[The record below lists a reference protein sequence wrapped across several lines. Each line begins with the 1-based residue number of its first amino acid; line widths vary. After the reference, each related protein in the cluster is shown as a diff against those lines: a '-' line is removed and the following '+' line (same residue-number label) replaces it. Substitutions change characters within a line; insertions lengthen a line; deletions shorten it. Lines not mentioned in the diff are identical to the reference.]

1 MLLTAKLI
9 LNLCQ
14 SKHALLMSAKEYSYS
29 KTRDRGSMLIY
40 HIGALVAVTAWGIAF
55 INTKVLLQHG
65 LGAVEIFIYR
75 IIIAYFGVLMVCPK
89 PLMSN
94 SWADEFKFFLVGVC
108 GSSLYFIAEN
118 TAMEYTLVTN
128 VSLIV
133 TTSPIITAL
142 LVGMMYRSE
151 RPSRGFLLG
160 SFIAFLGVACV
171 IFNSS
176 FDVKINPLGDLLALL
191 AAVCFAVYTILLR
204 PLNATYSV
212 WFITRKTFFY
222 GLITA
227 LPFVA
232 VSPTPL
238 VPLST
243 LFTPAVIG
251 NLIFLAVVCSVLS
264 FYFWAV
270 AVKRK
275 GVVKSGN
282 YLYISPIVTLV
293 ASALYL
299 GEMVSVVGYVGCTL
313 IMIGVIL
320 SEKLSAR

>member
-1 MLLTAKLI
+1 MS
-9 LNLCQ
+9 
-14 SKHALLMSAKEYSYS
+14 SKESLYS
-29 KTRDRGSMLIY
+29 KTRDRGSLLIY
-40 HIGALVAVTAWGIAF
+40 HIGALVAVAAWGIAF

-65 LGAVEIFIYR
+65 LGAVEIYVYRFIV
-75 IIIAYFGVLMVCPK
+75 AYLCVLMVCPK
-89 PLMSN
+89 PLFSN
-94 SWADEFKFFLVGVC
+94 TLSDEFKFLLVGVC

-151 RPSRGFLLG
+151 RPSRGFMFG

-176 FDVKINPLGDLLALL
+176 FDVSINPLGDLLALL

-222 GLITA
+222 GMITA
-227 LPFVA
+227 LPFIA
-232 VSPTPL
+232 VEPDL
-238 VPLST
+238 APLSV
-243 LFTPAVIG
+243 LLEPAVIG
-251 NLIFLAVVCSVLS
+251 NLCFLAIVCSVLA

-270 AVKRK
+270 AVKRI

-299 GEMVSVVGYVGCTL
+299 GEVVSIVGYVGCSL
-313 IMIGVIL
+313 IMVGVIL
-320 SEKLSAR
+320 SEKLSAKKL

>member
-1 MLLTAKLI
+1 
-9 LNLCQ
+9 
-14 SKHALLMSAKEYSYS
+14 MSAEKFLYS
-29 KTRDRGSMLIY
+29 KTRDRGSLLIY
-40 HIGALVAVTAWGIAF
+40 HIGALIAVTAWGIAF

-65 LGAVEIFIYR
+65 LGAVEIYVYR
-75 IIIAYFGVLMVCPK
+75 IIVAYLCVLLVCPK
-89 PLMSN
+89 PLFSN
-94 SWADEFKFFLVGVC
+94 TWADELKFFLVGVC

-142 LVGMMYRSE
+142 LVGIMYRSE
-151 RPSRGFLLG
+151 RPSKGFLIG

-222 GLITA
+222 GMITA
-227 LPFVA
+227 LPFMV
-232 VSPTPL
+232 VEPTPL
-238 VPLST
+238 VSIST
-243 LFTPAVIG
+243 LLNPAVIG
-251 NLIFLAVVCSVLS
+251 NLAFLAIVCSVLA

-270 AVKRK
+270 AVKRV

-313 IMIGVIL
+313 ILVGVIL
-320 SEKLSAR
+320 SEKLSAKKF